1 MLLSHATFS
10 ATLGFSPF
18 FSTAFPKSFFFTA
31 NYIILLTP
39 YSTLRNLSIGH
50 CIISFGYNLLV
61 CTAVFPLYRG
71 MKIKWL
77 RQDSA
82 PFSKNWILEPHSR
95 MRARFNRGRKPF
107 PLPFRYQKL
116 PIIPSVHS
124 FPQSTGEVKHGNL
137 FPDKW
142 QEKENLGIRRR
153 EKCSDVSGFRLSGK
167 EHWEGWSVT

>member
-1 MLLSHATFS
+1 MLPSHATFY

-116 PIIPSVHS
+116 LIDPSFQIIGNHRALEFITLSTHTIENVTSSLKKNYHS
-124 FPQSTGEVKHGNL
+124 HAL
-137 FPDKW
+137 Y
-142 QEKENLGIRRR
+142 
-153 EKCSDVSGFRLSGK
+153 
-167 EHWEGWSVT
+167 